1 VVERILHLS
10 KKLRMIFFLQVDTTK
25 LVNAVAQQPQTM
37 NLWNLLNKGGW
48 IMYPLYILLAAAIF
62 VFFER
67 LIAIRKASRIDAN
80 FMNIIRDN
88 IITGNVVAA
97 RNLARNTDNPVA
109 RIIDKG
115 IQRIG
120 KPIDAIEKSM
130 ENVGRLEM
138 YKMERNLNI
147 LSLIAGIAPMFGFL
161 GTIVG
166 MLQLFS
172 AIASTGELE
181 LSEIAGGIY
190 TKMITSASGL
200 IIGLLA
206 YVAYNF
212 LNTQIDKTANK
223 MEAASAEFIDVLQEP
238 TR

>member
-1 VVERILHLS
+1 MGFL
-10 KKLRMIFFLQVDTTK
+10 LQVDTAK
-25 LVNAVAQQPQTM
+25 LVNTIAQQPQTM
-37 NLWNLLNKGGW
+37 NVWTLLNKGGW

-67 LIAIRKASRIDAN
+67 LIAIRKASRIDTN

-88 IITGNVVAA
+88 IITGNVTAA

-130 ENVGRLEM
+130 ENVGSLEI
-138 YKMERNLNI
+138 YKMERNLSV
-147 LSLIAGIAPMFGFL
+147 LSLVYGIAPMIGFL
-161 GTIVG
+161 GTIFG
-166 MLQLFS
+166 MLQLFYT
-172 AIASTGELE
+172 INSTGDFTPA
-181 LSEIAGGIY
+181 SIAGGIY
-190 TKMITSASGL
+190 TKMVTSASGL

-212 LNTQIDKTANK
+212 LNTQINKTVNK

>member
-1 VVERILHLS
+1 
-10 KKLRMIFFLQVDTTK
+10 
-25 LVNAVAQQPQTM
+25 
-37 NLWNLLNKGGW
+37 
-48 IMYPLYILLAAAIF
+48 MYPLYLLFVATIF

-67 LIAIRKASRIDAN
+67 FFAINKASKIDAN
-80 FMNIIRDN
+80 FMNIVRDN
-88 IITGNVVAA
+88 IMTGNLSAA
-97 RNLARNTDNPVA
+97 RSLAKNTDNAVA

-130 ENVGRLEM
+130 ENVGNLEV
-138 YKMERNLNI
+138 YKMERNISI
-147 LSLIAGIAPMFGFL
+147 LSLVYGIAPMIGFL
-161 GTIVG
+161 GTIFG

-172 AIASTGELE
+172 AISTTGDFTPAS
-181 LSEIAGGIY
+181 IAGGIY
-190 TKMITSASGL
+190 TKMVTSASGL

-212 LNTQIDKTANK
+212 LNTQINKTVNK

>member
-1 VVERILHLS
+1 
-10 KKLRMIFFLQVDTTK
+10 MNWFFLQIDTSAAAAQAGAAVTQTEEMNIVD
-25 LVNAVAQQPQTM
+25 
-37 NLWNLLNKGGW
+37 LLSKGGVL
-48 IMYPLYILLAAAIF
+48 IIPLAFRFVVAVF
-62 VFFER
+62 VFIER
-67 LIAIRKASRIDAN
+67 LMFIKKASKIEDN

-88 IITGNVVAA
+88 IISGNVTAA
-97 RNLARNTDNPVA
+97 RSMAKNTNNPVA

-130 ENVGRLEM
+130 ENVGKIEM

-161 GTIVG
+161 GTIFG
-166 MLQLFS
+166 MFQLFFRL
-172 AIASTGELE
+172 ASTGEFTIQ
-181 LSEIAGGIY
+181 SMADGIY
-190 TKMITSASGL
+190 TKLISSAVGL

-206 YVAYNF
+206 YIAYNY
-212 LNTQIDKTANK
+212 LNTQIDKTGNR
-223 MEAASAEFIDVLQEP
+223 MEVASAEFVDILQEP

>member
-1 VVERILHLS
+1 MGFL
-10 KKLRMIFFLQVDTTK
+10 LQVDSTNLINT
-25 LVNAVAQQPQTM
+25 AAQQTAQTI
-37 NLWNLLNKGGW
+37 NLWSLLNKGGW
-48 IMYPLYILLAAAIF
+48 IMYPLYLLLAAAIF

-67 LIAIRKASRIDAN
+67 LIAIRKASRIDPN
-80 FMNIIRDN
+80 FMNIVRDN
-88 IITGNVVAA
+88 IVTGNVTGA

-161 GTIVG
+161 GTIIG
-166 MLQLFS
+166 MITLFYE
-172 AIASTGELE
+172 INSTGNFELGT
-181 LSEIAGGIY
+181 IAGGIY
-190 TKMITSASGL
+190 VKMITSATGL
-200 IIGLLA
+200 IIGVIA
-206 YVAYNF
+206 YVGYNY
-212 LNTQIDKTANK
+212 LSTQVDKTANK
-223 MEAASAEFIDVLQEP
+223 MEASSSEFIDVLQEP

>member
-1 VVERILHLS
+1 
-10 KKLRMIFFLQVDTTK
+10 
-25 LVNAVAQQPQTM
+25 
-37 NLWNLLNKGGW
+37 
-48 IMYPLYILLAAAIF
+48 MYPLYILLAAAIF

-67 LIAIRKASRIDAN
+67 LIAIRKASAIDAN
-80 FMNIIRDN
+80 FMHIVRDN
-88 IITGNVVAA
+88 IITGNVTAA

-138 YKMERNLNI
+138 YKMERNLNV

-181 LSEIAGGIY
+181 LGEIAGGIY
-190 TKMITSASGL
+190 TKMITSATGL

-212 LNTQIDKTANK
+212 LNTQVDKTANK
-223 MEAASAEFIDVLQEP
+223 MEMASAEFIDILQEP

>member
-1 VVERILHLS
+1 
-10 KKLRMIFFLQVDTTK
+10 
-25 LVNAVAQQPQTM
+25 
-37 NLWNLLNKGGW
+37 
-48 IMYPLYILLAAAIF
+48 MYPLYILLAAAIF

-67 LIAIRKASRIDAN
+67 LIAIRKASRIDTN

-88 IITGNVVAA
+88 IITGNITAA

-181 LSEIAGGIY
+181 LGEIAGGIY
-190 TKMITSASGL
+190 TKMITSATGL

-206 YVAYNF
+206 YVGYNF
-212 LNTQIDKTANK
+212 LNTQVDKTANR
-223 MEAASAEFIDVLQEP
+223 MEIASAEFIDILQEP

>member
-1 VVERILHLS
+1 
-10 KKLRMIFFLQVDTTK
+10 MNWFFLQIDTSAAASQAASA
-25 LVNAVAQQPQTM
+25 LVPTEPKISIID
-37 NLWNLLNKGGW
+37 LLAKGG
-48 IMYPLYILLAAAIF
+48 ILMIPLALLFVTAVF

-67 LIAIRKASRIDAN
+67 LIYIRKASKIEDN

-88 IITGNVVAA
+88 IFSGNVTAA
-97 RNLARNTDNPVA
+97 RSMAKNTNNPVA

-130 ENVGRLEM
+130 ENVGKLEM
-138 YKMERNLNI
+138 YKMERNLNV

-161 GTIVG
+161 GTIFG
-166 MLQLFS
+166 MFQLFFRL
-172 AIASTGELE
+172 ASTGEFTIQ
-181 LSEIAGGIY
+181 SMADGIY
-190 TKMITSASGL
+190 TKLISSALGL

-206 YVAYNF
+206 YIAYNY
-212 LNTQIDKTANK
+212 LNAQVDKTGNK
-223 MEAASAEFIDVLQEP
+223 MEMASAEFVDILQEP

>member
-1 VVERILHLS
+1 MWIL
-10 KKLRMIFFLQVDTTK
+10 LQANTQPITDT
-25 LVNAVAQQPQTM
+25 VQNAMATQPAAPETIS
-37 NLWNLLNKGGW
+37 LWGLLAKGGF
-48 IMYPLYILLAAAIF
+48 IMYPLYLLLVVAIF

-67 LIAIRKASRIDAN
+67 FLAIQKASKIEGN
-80 FMNIIRDN
+80 FMSMIRDN
-88 IITGNVVAA
+88 IMTGNLAAA
-97 RNLARNTDNPVA
+97 RTLARNTNNPVA

-120 KPIDAIEKSM
+120 KPIDTIEKSM

-166 MLQLFS
+166 MIQLFYG
-172 AIASTGELE
+172 IASSGNFTLND
-181 LSEIAGGIY
+181 IAGGIY
-190 TKMITSASGL
+190 VKMITSGTGL
-200 IIGLLA
+200 IVGLLA
-206 YVAYNF
+206 YIGHNV
-212 LNTQIDKTANK
+212 LTTQIDKTANK
-223 MEAASAEFIDVLQEP
+223 MEAASADFIDVLQEP

>member
-1 VVERILHLS
+1 MPEEIS
-10 KKLRMIFFLQVDTTK
+10 
-25 LVNAVAQQPQTM
+25 
-37 NLWNLLNKGGW
+37 LWSLLNKGGF
-48 IMYPLYILLAAAIF
+48 IMYPLYLLLVAAVF

-67 LIAIRKASRIDAN
+67 LIAIRKASKIEDN
-80 FMNIIRDN
+80 FMSMIRDN
-88 IITGNVVAA
+88 IMTGNLTAA
-97 RNLARNTDNPVA
+97 RTLARNTNNPVA

-115 IQRIG
+115 LQRIG

-130 ENVGRLEM
+130 ENVGKLEM

-166 MLQLFS
+166 MIQLFYG
-172 AIASTGELE
+172 IASSGNFTLND
-181 LSEIAGGIY
+181 IAGGIY
-190 TKMITSASGL
+190 VKMITSGTGL

-206 YVAYNF
+206 YIGHNA
-212 LNTQIDKTANK
+212 LTTLIDKTANK
-223 MEAASAEFIDVLQEP
+223 MEASSAEFIDVLQEP

>member
-1 VVERILHLS
+1 
-10 KKLRMIFFLQVDTTK
+10 MNWFFFLQVDTAKALQNIPPT
-25 LVNAVAQQPQTM
+25 VTAPEM
-37 NLWNLLNKGGW
+37 NIIDMLGKGG
-48 IMYPLYILLAAAIF
+48 PLMIPLAILFVVAIF

-67 LIAIRKASRIDAN
+67 LIYIRKAAKIDDN

-88 IITGNVVAA
+88 IVTGNVASA
-97 RNLARNTDNPVA
+97 RAMAKNMNNPVA

-120 KPIDAIEKSM
+120 KSIDAIENSM
-130 ENVGRLEM
+130 ENVGKLEM
-138 YKMERNLNI
+138 YKLERNLNI

-161 GTIVG
+161 GTIFG
-166 MLQLFS
+166 MFQLFFRL
-172 AIASTGELE
+172 ASTGEFTIQ
-181 LSEIAGGIY
+181 SMADGIY
-190 TKMITSASGL
+190 TKLITSAVGL

-206 YVAYNF
+206 YIAHNF

-223 MEAASAEFIDVLQEP
+223 MEAASAEFVDILQEP